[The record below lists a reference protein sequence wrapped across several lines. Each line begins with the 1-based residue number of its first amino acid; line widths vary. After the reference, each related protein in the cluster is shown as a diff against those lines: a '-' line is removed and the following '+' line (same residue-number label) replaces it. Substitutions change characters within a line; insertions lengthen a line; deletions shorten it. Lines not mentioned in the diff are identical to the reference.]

1 MLLLTSGQFS
11 SDLGNFTIWTVLYA
25 QLFLTN
31 LIYYRSFLNHLNGKP
46 NFFNDHM
53 DDTFV
58 EHRRVLLQNYL
69 SNMLGVIEVVRN
81 KDFLVF
87 LGVDA

>member
-1 MLLLTSGQFS
+1 
-11 SDLGNFTIWTVLYA
+11 
-25 QLFLTN
+25 
-31 LIYYRSFLNHLNGKP
+31 
-46 NFFNDHM
+46 M